1 MRIQYRTVL
10 YCFAML
16 RQLRSIRYLVSA
28 SVFQLLVTVLWS
40 SGLWTMVTVRW
51 LVFQNAA
58 ARLIFRLRRSDHIT
72 DAVVSLHWLRV
83 PERITYK
90 IAVLTYCALT
100 GDVPLYLWQF
110 VRVADVPSRHRLR
123 SSTSDDLVV
132 PAVRLTSIGSHAFPV
147 AGARIWNTPPLHV
160 TSASSLTAFKLHLFF
175 IPWTFHVMTFS
186 GPCSVCCHLLRPL

>member
-1 MRIQYRTVL
+1 MNGSTSVLPVSTVRDLGIFVDCDLVMRIQYRTVL

-72 DAVVSLHWLRV
+72 DALVNLHWLRV
-83 PERITYK
+83 PECITYK
-90 IAVLTYCALT
+90 
-100 GDVPLYLWQF
+100 
-110 VRVADVPSRHRLR
+110 VADP
-123 SSTSDDLVV
+123 
-132 PAVRLTSIGSHAFPV
+132 I
-147 AGARIWNTPPLHV
+147 
-160 TSASSLTAFKLHLFF
+160 
-175 IPWTFHVMTFS
+175 
-186 GPCSVCCHLLRPL
+186 PCSDRRRTTVSAAIPPCR